1 MNPELHSLSG
11 AYALDAL
18 DGDERA
24 AFEEHL
30 HECASCR
37 AEVASFAEVTPLLAA
52 PEETPPPAG
61 LRERILAE
69 ASTTRQLPPLV
80 RDTETA
86 PDAVPPA
93 AAPGDDGERRAA
105 AVTPLRRRL
114 VVALAAAAALV
125 LGGTAAWQVLDGD
138 ETTQT
143 VPLAQQV
150 MDAEDAVEHVADVSG
165 GGRVSVVSSES
176 MGRMVVVGHDLPDA
190 AQGHGYQA
198 WLQDEAGAMHPSA
211 MVPAD
216 GSPAL
221 LTGETA
227 GMTGVG
233 ITLEPSAGSPEPT
246 TDPVAL
252 VTV

>member
-69 ASTTRQLPPLV
+69 ASTTRQLPPHV
-80 RDTETA
+80 SPVASPQPEVATSA
-86 PDAVPPA
+86 
-93 AAPGDDGERRAA
+93 GDDGEAA
-105 AVTPLRRRL
+105 RVLPFRRRL

-165 GGRVSVVSSES
+165 GGQVSVVSSES

-221 LTGETA
+221 LTGETT